1 MCCRDRGGGS
11 LMASEPAAEGSERVR
26 RGTHARPEMWSPTD
40 RHILLGVSHPSNDPA
55 RHRTF
60 EIRATF
66 DAARNGWVARA
77 GEQNL
82 NEQRGVWELVR
93 AGVEQAPALPTAAAC
108 LGHAVSIIVAAVDRE
123 ADDDV

>member
-1 MCCRDRGGGS
+1 
-11 LMASEPAAEGSERVR
+11 MASEPASEGPERARFGVLS
-26 RGTHARPEMWSPTD
+26 RPEKWNPTD
-40 RHILLGVSHPSNDPA
+40 RHILVGVSHPSNDPA

-66 DAARNGWVARA
+66 DTARNGWVARA

-82 NEQRGVWELVR
+82 NDQREGWEVVR
-93 AGVEQAPALPTAAAC
+93 AGVDQAPVLPTAADC

-123 ADDDV
+123 ADDDA